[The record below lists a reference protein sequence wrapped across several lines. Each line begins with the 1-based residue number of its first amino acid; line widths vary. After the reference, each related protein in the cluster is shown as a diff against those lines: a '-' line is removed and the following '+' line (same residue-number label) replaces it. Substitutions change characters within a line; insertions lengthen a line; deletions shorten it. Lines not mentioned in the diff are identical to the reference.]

1 MKQCVKC
8 KKIKLLKEFYK
19 DSRTKD
25 GLYCSC
31 KKCTNKRSK
40 KYRRN
45 NLEKFREYQKKWRK
59 NNPEKHKKWRKDNPE
74 KQKEYRKKEY
84 IKSFKMFSF
93 RINGSIS
100 SSMRRSLKGGKSGRH
115 WEDLVGYTLEDLMQ
129 HLEAQFEDW
138 MTWDNHGKYEKGKK
152 KWQIDHIKPKSLFN
166 FETPEDPE
174 FKECWALE
182 NLQPLEAMENIKKG
196 NKFCEI

>member
-1 MKQCVKC
+1 
-8 KKIKLLKEFYK
+8 
-19 DSRTKD
+19 
-25 GLYCSC
+25 
-31 KKCTNKRSK
+31 
-40 KYRRN
+40 
-45 NLEKFREYQKKWRK
+45 
-59 NNPEKHKKWRKDNPE
+59 
-74 KQKEYRKKEY
+74 
-84 IKSFKMFSF
+84 
-93 RINGSIS
+93 
-100 SSMRRSLKGGKSGRH
+100 
-115 WEDLVGYTLEDLMQ
+115 
-129 HLEAQFEDW
+129 